1 MPYSKEDIK
10 RILGPTPFKE
20 SEDSIVVELP
30 TEKYRNP
37 EGKKRVTF
45 VFDCKIP
52 QLFRVYAKNAYVVSA
67 DQYDAITAYCL
78 IESQHRHFFVKWAID
93 QSTGELQPKIEYML
107 MDNRLT
113 DKQGLRITAVLMGII
128 ENTYGEISN
137 ICNPNQAVV
146 DEDKGLPVL
155 RVREGMSNDQKAYL
169 NRWQCKSRTYNR
181 RVGVTAFIPSFFS
194 DIDQSCPS
202 WTRQELE
209 SIERSVIEK
218 KVIPVLSYAP
228 EALLNAEKQAWWLV
242 PFCIWR
248 EDTASWVSINKNG
261 FWGPHPEREE
271 DNIALIFTWD
281 AIESIAGEFIEDA
294 VYQLTLTGNG
304 KRLTFSEFVPEGR
317 GIYLKVVE
325 AIHEVYAPV
334 IEASRDMSI
343 WVHGA
348 GGERYVSFEQSD
360 QLLLD
365 AAWEEGWNPN
375 SAVNQILYPSVS
387 TTSPESSTEKPVEEE
402 STSVVKEANQD
413 SVESENSGQESGNA
427 QAIPYLSHDT
437 NPAYPGDHYFVTPY
451 YESSLLR
458 VKNFPAVS
466 DANRLFRRFSTEQVE
481 AISSKIRSTETLPV
495 LVFVREILG
504 EYFQYLPSGA
514 DPEQNED
521 FAAIEELKPPFWF
534 LPFCAIGQSFGGILY
549 LEQNGLYSNG
559 ARPFLLSSMFPA
571 EKIQRIEWQDGN
583 YETEAE
589 GSAGTLIVSNDE
601 DDVELYLE
609 EFHGNDYG
617 SQLKIVDACLEVWMK
632 VVEKS
637 RKSSFYVLNSVNFI
651 EVHSWD
657 ELLEWSQPTSSTIEP
672 INKLDSDSKQMRVE
686 KIRAY
691 LSEEGYAPRVDED
704 GDLIFKFEE
713 STYMILFDEQ
723 DEQFYRIIYPNFWS
737 IDNDSERIKAVKA
750 CEAVTGKIKVA
761 KVFTVKNNI
770 WASVELF
777 MGSPE
782 QLILVFKRSLN
793 ALRTSVQNFREVM
806 QS

>member
-52 QLFRVYAKNAYVVSA
+52 QLFRVYAKNAYVLSA

-78 IESQHRHFFVKWAID
+78 IESQHRHFFVRWAIV

-113 DKQGLRITAVLMGII
+113 DKQSLRVIAVLMGII
-128 ENTYGEISN
+128 ENTYEEISN
-137 ICNPNQAVV
+137 IYNPNQA
-146 DEDKGLPVL
+146 
-155 RVREGMSNDQKAYL
+155 
-169 NRWQCKSRTYNR
+169 
-181 RVGVTAFIPSFFS
+181 I
-194 DIDQSCPS
+194 
-202 WTRQELE
+202 
-209 SIERSVIEK
+209 
-218 KVIPVLSYAP
+218 
-228 EALLNAEKQAWWLV
+228 
-242 PFCIWR
+242 
-248 EDTASWVSINKNG
+248 
-261 FWGPHPEREE
+261 
-271 DNIALIFTWD
+271 
-281 AIESIAGEFIEDA
+281 
-294 VYQLTLTGNG
+294 
-304 KRLTFSEFVPEGR
+304 
-317 GIYLKVVE
+317 
-325 AIHEVYAPV
+325 
-334 IEASRDMSI
+334 
-343 WVHGA
+343 
-348 GGERYVSFEQSD
+348 
-360 QLLLD
+360 
-365 AAWEEGWNPN
+365 
-375 SAVNQILYPSVS
+375 
-387 TTSPESSTEKPVEEE
+387 VEEE